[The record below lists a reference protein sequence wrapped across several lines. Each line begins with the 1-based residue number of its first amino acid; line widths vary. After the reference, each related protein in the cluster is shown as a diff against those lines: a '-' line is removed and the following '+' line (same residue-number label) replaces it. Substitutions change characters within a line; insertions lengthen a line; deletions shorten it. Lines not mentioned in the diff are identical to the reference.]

1 MITSGDVEFVTVEVT
16 VEFVV
21 EQEVEM
27 VLVEV
32 LEDDELVSVVLVL
45 LVVEVD
51 EVLAV
56 VELLLVLVELLVVEV
71 ELVVVDGGVVELDDV
86 VAGVDE
92 EVVVD
97 PRLEEELEEVEFGGV
112 RTTYAPIPATAIT
125 AMIMTATTT
134 GAMPSLF
141 RYTISIRG
149 KFYLK
154 SLGFF

>member
-1 MITSGDVEFVTVEVT
+1 MITSGDVEFVTVEMT

-21 EQEVEM
+21 EQEVDM

-32 LEDDELVSVVLVL
+32 LEDDELVAVVLVL
-45 LVVEVD
+45 RVVEVD

-56 VELLLVLVELLVVEV
+56 VELLLVVEV
-71 ELVVVDGGVVELDDV
+71 ELVVVDGSVVEVDEV

-97 PRLEEELEEVEFGGV
+97 GRLEEELEEVELGGV